1 MEEIDDEE
9 AKKFAR
15 RKKNSEPPKKPW
27 AENVKMEK
35 EMNDMNQKSKTEEKL
50 EDPKKLI
57 TEQKENS
64 DFQSNTFAHRVQTR
78 VLELAFCTPCQS

>member
-15 RKKNSEPPKKPW
+15 RKKDSEPPKKPW
-27 AENVKMEK
+27 AENVEMEK

-78 VLELAFCTPCQS
+78 KLEHAFCTPCQS

>member
-15 RKKNSEPPKKPW
+15 RKKDSEPPKKPW
-27 AENVKMEK
+27 AENVEMEK
-35 EMNDMNQKSKTEEKL
+35 QKIKYAKTEEKQDDPEN
-50 EDPKKLI
+50 EDHMI

-78 VLELAFCTPCQS
+78 KLEHAFCTPCQS